1 MKNAIEQA
9 GIAFTIKERPVC
21 LGGEAFSDIVEEMNR
36 NYSFEC
42 GAEWMLDKACKWM
55 EDIDFDMGYWDPED
69 GSCKEAFINAFR
81 KAMEE

>member
-9 GIAFTIKERPVC
+9 GIAFTIKESPIC

-55 EDIDFDMGYWDPED
+55 NDIDFDRDLKD